1 MKDKRIS
8 LRFREENEQ
17 EMKAW
22 KCLEEYAKRKNISKN
37 AALIDLILSGRSKD
51 NSVEEMVERI
61 ADAVAEKLTGKLV
74 PVQAGSGAKGGT
86 VETISAGASQSET
99 VPTAD
104 EPQLLGEDAIDFLT
118 MFG

>member
-17 EMKAW
+17 EMEAW
-22 KCLEEYAKRKNISKN
+22 KCLEAYARQKNISKN
-37 AALIDLILSGRSKD
+37 GALIDLILSCGRTDDSMD
-51 NSVEEMVERI
+51 EMAERI
-61 ADAVAEKLTGKLV
+61 AGAVAEKLTGKLV
-74 PVQAGSGAKGGT
+74 PVQAGGGAKEGT
-86 VETISAGASQSET
+86 AEMIGAGASESEA
-99 VPTAD
+99 VSQAD